1 MEDKMSPLD
10 LVVFM
15 VQCPCCDDFNRM
27 TIPALILKQLLDFG
41 VIQIS
46 KISKADY
53 EAMRERARKEIHG
66 DSSPAN
72 LANLDSKTIDDIM
85 GNITDMLKEK

>member
-10 LVVFM
+10 IVVFM

-27 TIPALILKQLLDFG
+27 TIPALVLKQLLDFG
-41 VIQIS
+41 IIQVS
-46 KISKADY
+46 KFSKADY
-53 EAMRERARKEIHG
+53 DAMRKRARKEIHG
-66 DSSPAN
+66 DSSP
-72 LANLDSKTIDDIM
+72 ANLDSKTIDDIM